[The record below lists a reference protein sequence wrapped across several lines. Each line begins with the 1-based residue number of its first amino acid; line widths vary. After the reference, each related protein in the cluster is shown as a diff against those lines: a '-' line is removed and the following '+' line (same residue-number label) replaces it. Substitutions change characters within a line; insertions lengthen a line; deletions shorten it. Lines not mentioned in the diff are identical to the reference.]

1 MALTTEQESRYD
13 QTGTVVQAYTYVHV
27 PELVFAAPVTAFNK
41 RAGAYVSLD
50 IGTPLFGSLDDVS
63 KEMTLY
69 IGINDTRDGGSQR
82 VRGKDIGENRILIG
96 RAAAGQAEGQ
106 ITDHPDA
113 VVYVYD
119 DYRPFIKA
127 PYIVATPTPIQMKDE
142 EEYPGDNEAQPP
154 VAVAGI
160 DRLII
165 TSASSA
171 SVTLDA
177 GQSFAVR
184 AGATISAYA
193 WNIKDGTITT
203 GTDTDEEITVSFP
216 RGARWIGLTVTDS
229 NGITHRTHRLIVVA
243 RPEDCIPS
251 KITGMTHD
259 PYGNSLTLSIDAA
272 YFPEDAP
279 PRAKVLVA
287 ERENYGDTLFG
298 FSERYSGWLA
308 EETATLAD
316 AQRKYHTRDLV
327 VEDAAAFLKRVNLF
341 PQSLNTVPEAGGW
354 FAMAEANI
362 DRMLHY
368 ILHWHTNILSMCR
381 FKWSGEGETYP
392 FTALTTSGSSV
403 WENVDRLA
411 RAFGHEFTVSPYS
424 ELKVVRDPHDL
435 PSEDQ
440 ALEYGLPVQRKS
452 GIEMTF
458 TRSRYKTYQLPAER
472 TPQNYWLWAMG
483 LIATSDYENATVVG
497 AVAPSNA
504 PNFGS
509 GEARRTDFLV
519 TSQDE
524 LNIRAANQ
532 FAAKDGATLGE
543 LVLTAINPSMII
555 DVSSRDYVAV
565 ELPDDVTERYHL
577 DGRWTVERVEYT
589 YDRRKT
595 ATYYL
600 KKEVIAPYPA
610 KKIKQLEDDDLV
622 QAWGG
627 FDTAIDPTT
636 GDVTTGYS
644 NMALT
649 QAELEETLKKLRAK
663 FYLGALVTDSNG
675 NSDEDDPDGGG
686 DPDDPT
692 NPEYESEQARVT
704 GGYYNVIRRIDE
716 FMGRIATYY
725 ATISGLSEPTRT
737 DRLAAYIQSYQT
749 GGADVATEIATWAAY
764 ITGTD
769 STIPRIPAT
778 LRSGIEGVTAFMY
791 CEGGA
796 KTGLTLWA
804 YTKLTELT
812 TPKLSQIVAMIPAL
826 SEAQLEKWY
835 DEGTTIAQDIWKTF
849 YCYRYPPETMTLPIS
864 LYKLTPTI
872 INYGNGDY
880 NKITHVTSTRTRTT
894 YNAAEGRL
902 FRIISSGYWEDA
914 TYIWDMYY
922 RYTKSNGAL
931 AVDPALVA
939 LTSASGGYYSVGTTP
954 IPPQVTPPYNPA
966 HTYDT
971 IHQITA
977 PPAGVNLRF
986 RDDRGK
992 NRTVADVTGTG
1003 LTITIYDQGNR

>member
-1 MALTTEQESRYD
+1 MALTTEQEALYD
-13 QTGTVVQAYTYVHV
+13 QTGTVVQAYTYIHV

-50 IGTPLFGSLDDVS
+50 TGTPLFGSLDDVS
-63 KEMTLY
+63 REMTLY

-82 VRGKDIGENRILIG
+82 VRGKDTGAGRILIG

-177 GQSFAVR
+177 GQSYAVR

-193 WNIKDGTITT
+193 WNVKDGTITS
-203 GTDTDEEITVSFP
+203 GAETDEEITVSFP
-216 RGARWIGLTVTDS
+216 RGARWIRLTVTDS

-298 FSERYSGWLA
+298 FNERYSGWLA

-316 AQRKYHTRDLV
+316 ARRKYHTRDLV

-368 ILHWHTNILSMCR
+368 ILHWHTNVLSMCR

-424 ELKVVRDPHDL
+424 ELKVVRDPHVL
-435 PSEDQ
+435 PDDTQ
-440 ALEYGLPVQRKS
+440 ALEYDLPVKRKT
-452 GIEMTF
+452 GIETTF
-458 TRSRYKTYQLPAER
+458 TRNRYKTYQLPAER

-483 LIATSDYENATVVG
+483 IIATNDYENAAVVG
-497 AVAPSNA
+497 AIAPSNA

-509 GEARRTDFLV
+509 GEAKRTDFLV
-519 TSQDE
+519 TSQAE
-524 LNIRAANQ
+524 LSVWAANH
-532 FAAKDGATLGE
+532 FAAKDGASTGE
-543 LVLTAINPSMII
+543 LVLTAINPAMII
-555 DVSSRDYVAV
+555 DVSNRDYVAV
-565 ELPDDVTERYHL
+565 DLPDDIVERYHL
-577 DGRWTVERVEYT
+577 SGRWTIERVEYS
-589 YDRRKT
+589 YERQKT

-600 KKEVIAPYPA
+600 KKEVVAAFPA

-627 FDTAIDPTT
+627 FDDAINPTT
-636 GDVTTGYS
+636 GDVTTGYVGMGLSKAEMEDILKRTRLKVYLS
-644 NMALT
+644 NLD
-649 QAELEETLKKLRAK
+649 
-663 FYLGALVTDSNG
+663 TDEDG
-675 NSDEDDPDGGG
+675 NSGEDGGG
-686 DPDDPT
+686 SGDPEDPAD
-692 NPEYESEQARVT
+692 PEYESEQSKVT

-737 DRLAAYIQSYQT
+737 DRLAAYIQNYQT
-749 GGADVATEIATWAAY
+749 GGADVAAEVDAWATY

-769 STIPRIPAT
+769 STIPRITAAQ
-778 LRSGIEGVTAFMY
+778 RGGNEGVTAFMY
-791 CEGGA
+791 CEGGYRV
-796 KTGLTLWA
+796 GLNLWA

-812 TPKLSQIVAMIPAL
+812 TPKLSQVIAMIPAL
-826 SEAQLEKWY
+826 SETQLEKWY
-835 DEGTTIAQDIWKTF
+835 DEGDNLAQDIWKTF
-849 YCYRYPPETMTLPIS
+849 YCYRYPAETLTIPIA
-864 LYKLTPTI
+864 LYKSTPTL

-880 NKITHVTSTRTRTT
+880 NRITQVTSPQARTAYASVT
-894 YNAAEGRL
+894 EGRL
-902 FRIISSGYWEDA
+902 FRFISSGYWEDA

-922 RYTKSNGAL
+922 QYTKSNGTL
-931 AVDPALVA
+931 TQDPATVFFTGSGPYYFNGNA
-939 LTSASGGYYSVGTTP
+939 LYAA
-954 IPPQVTPPYNPA
+954 PQVIPEYNPA
-966 HTYDT
+966 HTYDV
-971 IHQITA
+971 IHQTA
-977 PPAGVNLRF
+977 AAHPGTTLRF
-986 RDDRGK
+986 RDERGK
-992 NRTVADVTGTG
+992 NRTAANVVGQG
-1003 LTITIYDQGNR
+1003 ITITIYDQGNR